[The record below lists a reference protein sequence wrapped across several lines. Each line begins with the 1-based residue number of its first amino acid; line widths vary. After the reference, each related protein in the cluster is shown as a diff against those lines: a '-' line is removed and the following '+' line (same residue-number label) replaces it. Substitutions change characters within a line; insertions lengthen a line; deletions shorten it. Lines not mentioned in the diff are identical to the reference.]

1 MRSLIAGVLFLA
13 LGVAEAR
20 AQSFEAGV
28 HFASAKWSEFDGNDL
43 GIGGRITWLPTAI
56 VGIDADLTFYPGE
69 FPPDTAVPFSG
80 NRFEGLFGVTVGP
93 RISAVRAFG
102 KVSAGFLQV
111 GETPIAFACVAIFP
125 PPLAC
130 TLAGGETMAVYEI
143 GGGVDVSTSSHT
155 FVRVDLSDRM
165 LKYPGPTLRS
175 DFSRQDE
182 GFIGHALRLTVGGG
196 IRF

>member
-20 AQSFEAGV
+20 AQSFEAGAHV
-28 HFASAKWSEFDGNDL
+28 ASAKWSEFDGTDL